1 MSIQEFTI
9 HFNLLRQEGA
19 IFMSLGG
26 QFYMSPDNMRLY
38 PLLDLS
44 KPMESQGA
52 AVDQIHED
60 SLELLNWWMGIR

>member
-1 MSIQEFTI
+1 
-9 HFNLLRQEGA
+9 
-19 IFMSLGG
+19 
-26 QFYMSPDNMRLY
+26 MSPDNMRLY